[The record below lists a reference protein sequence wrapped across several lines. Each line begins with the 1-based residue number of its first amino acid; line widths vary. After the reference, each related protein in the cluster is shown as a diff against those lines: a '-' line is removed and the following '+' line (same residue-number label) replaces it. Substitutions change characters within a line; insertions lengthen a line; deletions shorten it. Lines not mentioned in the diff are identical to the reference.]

1 MTNCSTQHNLH
12 NDLRPPGCDGK
23 SLILCVTPSNS
34 TGGVNSIFSKT
45 KAAVTAYCIRTAGYF
60 AAYGR
65 LDIQESICTHRFLAE
80 GAGGFLGFIDR
91 T

>member
-12 NDLRPPGCDGK
+12 NDLRPPGRDGK

-34 TGGVNSIFSKT
+34 TGGKLHFSKT
-45 KAAVTAYCIRTAGYF
+45 KAAVTAYCIRTVGYF
-60 AAYGR
+60 TAYGR